1 MKEEPNKWL
10 YDCVNPYFIQMHSI
24 KDVCYVGETRFQSIE
39 IVTTDSFGKCLVL
52 DGKIQS
58 SEADEFIYHEA
69 LVHPAMI
76 GYPHPQTVFIAGGG
90 EGATLREVLA
100 HSTVKRVVMVDVDK
114 EAVDICRSSLSSWH
128 QGSFEDSRLE
138 LLHIDA
144 REYLAGCREKFDVI
158 IIDITDPLKGGPSYL
173 LYTQQFYRLVQQKLT
188 PEGIL
193 SIQAESCDWEGWDIF
208 AAISNTLNATFPAV
222 FPYQVYVPSFGC
234 LWGFTLATSHQFDPL
249 LLSPE
254 EVDNRISARISKS
267 LKFYDGITHR
277 GMFSLAKFLREVMSR
292 EKRIITDDDPLF
304 LR

>member
-144 REYLAGCREKFDVI
+144 REYLAGCREISDEGF
-158 IIDITDPLKGGPSYL
+158 L
-173 LYTQQFYRLVQQKLT
+173 LLGKLT
-188 PEGIL
+188 QLKKLDVSGTRISP
-193 SIQAESCDWEGWDIF
+193 QAAESLRT
-208 AAISNTLNATFPAV
+208 SL
-222 FPYQVYVPSFGC
+222 PSC
-234 LWGFTLATSHQFDPL
+234 
-249 LLSPE
+249 E
-254 EVDNRISARISKS
+254 IVCR
-267 LKFYDGITHR
+267 
-277 GMFSLAKFLREVMSR
+277 
-292 EKRIITDDDPLF
+292 
-304 LR
+304 